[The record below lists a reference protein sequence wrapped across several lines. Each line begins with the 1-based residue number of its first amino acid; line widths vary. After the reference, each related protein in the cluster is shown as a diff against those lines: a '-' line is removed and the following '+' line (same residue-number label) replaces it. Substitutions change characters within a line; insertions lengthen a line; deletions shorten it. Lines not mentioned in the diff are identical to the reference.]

1 MTYTL
6 ITGASKGIGKSI
18 AHRLAAQGKNLI
30 LVARSEDLLKSLSQQ
45 LLAKNIDVKY
55 LATDLLDEY
64 AAKHVFDWVD
74 AQKLQVDTLI
84 NNAGFGHW
92 GKFADS
98 PIENHIQVMNLNM
111 DAMVTMTYEFLKRT
125 DGSSRRYILHTVSTA
140 AYQPVPYMAVYSAT
154 KAFMLSFSRALRYEV
169 RPQNVYVTAL
179 CPGATES
186 DFSKVAGVSG
196 LEKNYSKFFMTSESV
211 AKAGV
216 NGLWKNK
223 SVVIPGFIN
232 KISTIAVN
240 FTPQDLAASMSANIF
255 KNN

>member
-1 MTYTL
+1 MTYAL

-18 AHRLAAQGKNLI
+18 AYELAAQGRNLI
-30 LVARSEDLLKSLSQQ
+30 LVARSEDLLKSLSED
-45 LLAKNIDVKY
+45 LAAKNIDVKY
-55 LATDLLDEY
+55 LATDLLDED
-64 AAKHVFDWVD
+64 AAKLLFDWVEI
-74 AQKLQVDTLI
+74 QKLTVDTLV
-84 NNAGFGHW
+84 NNAGMGYW
-92 GKFADS
+92 GKFADGS
-98 PIENHIQVMNLNM
+98 IQKHLEVMHLNM
-111 DAMVTMTYEFLKRT
+111 DAMVTVAYEFLKRT
-125 DGSSRRYILHTVSTA
+125 DGGQRRYILNTVSTA
-140 AYQPVPYMAVYSAT
+140 AFQPVPYMAIYSAS
-154 KAFMLSFSRALRYEV
+154 KSFMLSFSRALRYEV
-169 RPQNVYVTAL
+169 RPLNVYVTAL